1 MSVKIISDSACDMTQ
16 REAKEQGVI
25 ILPLK
30 NIIDGVE
37 YLDGVTITTEEF
49 YEKLEN
55 CENLPTTSQISPIE
69 FTDVLSPIVED
80 EGEAVI
86 ITLAGKL
93 SGTMQS
99 ASLAAAEFDGRVWV
113 VDSGNVTIGQNILL
127 RYAIRL
133 RDQGLMGREIAEELE
148 QVKSR
153 ICLLARVDTLEY
165 LVRGG
170 RLSKTAGIAGTLLN
184 IKPVLCVED
193 GEIKVL
199 GKARGSRAGNNML
212 TEFIEKK
219 GGIDFSMPVMLAYSG
234 TDDALLKGYIDN
246 SRALWE
252 EYLESLPITMIGST
266 ISTHAGPG
274 AIAVAFFAKN

>member
-55 CENLPTTSQISPIE
+55 CKNLPTTSQISPIE

-133 RDQGLMGREIAEELE
+133 RDQGLTGREIAEELE

-252 EYLESLPITMIGST
+252 EHLESLPITMIGST